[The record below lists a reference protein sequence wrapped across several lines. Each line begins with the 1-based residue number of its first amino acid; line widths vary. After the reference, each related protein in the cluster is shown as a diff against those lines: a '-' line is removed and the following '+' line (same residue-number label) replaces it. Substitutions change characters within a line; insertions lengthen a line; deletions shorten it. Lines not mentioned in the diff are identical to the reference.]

1 MSGRSR
7 DPAAAKVASAR
18 TADAV
23 IPPRS
28 GPTYALGAFV
38 LVVLAVLGLREIA
51 SLIVPILFGLFLAL
65 LASPLVD
72 RFERRGT
79 SHRVALAA
87 AIGVV
92 LVVVLAAVAVIALS
106 VSQLVALIP
115 RYEDRLG
122 AVVGDISRLFAGFG
136 IEVDPE
142 TIPGLL
148 TPGALASFVQSTAG
162 AIGRTAGALFILA
175 FTMIYALAGAPSL
188 LARAQGGL
196 GEDHAVLAGISRF
209 GVDLRRF
216 LIVRAQLGLFA
227 AVLVFVLLLVLGVPL
242 PALWAMLVFAAS
254 FIPNVGTILALVPP
268 TILALLDSGAAAAAA
283 VVVGFTLIN
292 FAQDYLLQPRMMGL
306 ELNLSPLVIFV
317 SIIVWAWVLGPAGAL
332 LAVPLTVAVVA
343 FLEAYPASRPIALL
357 LRDHAEAEPGL
368 SDAAGDAG

>member
-1 MSGRSR
+1 MAA
-7 DPAAAKVASAR
+7 DPPS
-18 TADAV
+18 
-23 IPPRS
+23 PPRS
-28 GPTYALGAFV
+28 GPVYAVAAFV
-38 LVVLAVLGLREIA
+38 LVLLAALGLREIA

-65 LASPLVD
+65 IASPLVEAL
-72 RFERRGT
+72 ERRGT

-87 AIGVV
+87 AIGIV
-92 LVVVLAAVAVIALS
+92 LVVVLAVVAVIAVS
-106 VSQLVALIP
+106 ISQLVVLIP
-115 RYEDRLG
+115 RYEDRL
-122 AVVGDISRLFAGFG
+122 AIVIADIQSWLAGFG
-136 IEVDPE
+136 IEVDPD

-162 AIGRTAGALFILA
+162 AIGRTAGALFVLA
-175 FTMIYALAGAPSL
+175 FTMIYALTGAHSL
-188 LARAQGGL
+188 RARAEGGL
-196 GEDHAVLAGISRF
+196 GEGHPLLAGVRHF
-209 GVDLRRF
+209 GIDLRRF
-216 LIVRAQLGLFA
+216 LVVRAQLGLFA
-227 AVLVFVLLLVLGVPL
+227 AVLVFLLLLWLGVPL

-268 TILALLDSGAAAAAA
+268 TILAMLDSGIGAATA
-283 VVVGFTLIN
+283 VVIGFTLIN

-343 FLEAYPASRPIALL
+343 FLEAYPASRGIALL

-368 SDAAGDAG
+368 ADLPAATAGPTA